1 MILTVQDSSCD
12 GGRIQLGT
20 NHKHHMGLKAI
31 PTHLRGSLPSY
42 HREGPR
48 SSGLKTDKKMMA
60 A

>member
-1 MILTVQDSSCD
+1 MALTARDSSCD
-12 GGRIQLGT
+12 GGRIQGGT
-20 NHKHHMGLKAI
+20 NHNQHTGLKAI

-48 SSGLKTDKKMMA
+48 SSGLKTDKKMVA